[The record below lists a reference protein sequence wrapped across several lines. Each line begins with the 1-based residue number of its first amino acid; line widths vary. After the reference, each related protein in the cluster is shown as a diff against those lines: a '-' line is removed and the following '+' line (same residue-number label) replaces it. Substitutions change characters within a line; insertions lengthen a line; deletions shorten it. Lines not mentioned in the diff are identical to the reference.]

1 MSYRGENLTLQLTP
15 VQLEVL
21 TTALENPT
29 FADLLASDNEQG
41 EKMTK
46 SLLELRQTTKALS
59 QMVNE
64 RGFGY
69 DDNFGEVSK

>member
-21 TTALENPT
+21 TTALENPAL
-29 FADLLASDNEQG
+29 ADLLASDEQG
-41 EKMTK
+41 EKLTN
-46 SLLELRQTTKALS
+46 SLLEMKQTTKVMS

-69 DDNFGEVSK
+69 DDNFGEVGK

>member
-21 TTALENPT
+21 TTALENPAL
-29 FADLLASDNEQG
+29 ADLLASDEQG
-41 EKMTK
+41 EKLTN
-46 SLLELRQTTKALS
+46 SLLEMKQTTKAMS

-69 DDNFGEVSK
+69 DDNFGEVGK

>member
-1 MSYRGENLTLQLTP
+1 MSTPDMKSVQLTR

-21 TTALENPT
+21 TTALENPAL
-29 FADLLASDNEQG
+29 ADLLASDEQG
-41 EKMTK
+41 EKLTN
-46 SLLELRQTTKALS
+46 SLLEMKQTTKAMS

-69 DDNFGEVSK
+69 DDNFGEVGK